1 MFTLMQRRPPRTRR
15 TPSRKLSTRR
25 RNSVMSTVRKA
36 RRRAVASQV
45 ACATSVILIC
55 IGIAVTWSDVV
66 AGLGLAVAVLAW
78 LAPRSPRT

>member
-1 MFTLMQRRPPRTRR
+1 
-15 TPSRKLSTRR
+15 
-25 RNSVMSTVRKA
+25 MSTVRKA

-45 ACATSVILIC
+45 AWATSVVLIC